1 MDGDLRGSGSVGDG
15 LVRAQVED
23 RRRSA
28 RDGGPRTLAAVEAVA
43 EAS

>member
-1 MDGDLRGSGSVGDG
+1 MDGDLRGSGSVGADAH
-15 LVRAQVED
+15 AQVED